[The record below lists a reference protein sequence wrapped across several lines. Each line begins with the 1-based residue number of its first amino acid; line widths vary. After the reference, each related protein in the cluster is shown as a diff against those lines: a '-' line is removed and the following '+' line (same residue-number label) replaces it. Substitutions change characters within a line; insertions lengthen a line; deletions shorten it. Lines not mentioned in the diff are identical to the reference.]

1 MVGIVKCSD
10 GCKKRFDLITIKIKI
25 VAEFVKR
32 IILISQLHIDITEKH
47 CRIVRYHGN
56 SIAQKT
62 TKGNVGKHFLDI
74 FRALSY
80 NVGNDTRSGNM
91 KQNIDENLITAWVQL
106 TGILKNTRITK
117 GLVYNESIVM
127 LTAYKK
133 YIEDGEGLVSFQALV
148 RETRMLKSLVNRT
161 IDSLVT
167 KKLLTRC
174 EGKDKRTTFVRI
186 IPENLGEFLAVHE
199 QSLSLARRL
208 REIIGDD
215 DAEAFIRISQKI
227 AAQYDA

>member
-1 MVGIVKCSD
+1 
-10 GCKKRFDLITIKIKI
+10 
-25 VAEFVKR
+25 
-32 IILISQLHIDITEKH
+32 
-47 CRIVRYHGN
+47 
-56 SIAQKT
+56 
-62 TKGNVGKHFLDI
+62 
-74 FRALSY
+74 
-80 NVGNDTRSGNM
+80 M

-161 IDSLVT
+161 IDSLVG

-174 EGKDKRTTFVRI
+174 E
-186 IPENLGEFLAVHE
+186 
-199 QSLSLARRL
+199 
-208 REIIGDD
+208 
-215 DAEAFIRISQKI
+215 
-227 AAQYDA
+227 

>member
-1 MVGIVKCSD
+1 
-10 GCKKRFDLITIKIKI
+10 
-25 VAEFVKR
+25 
-32 IILISQLHIDITEKH
+32 
-47 CRIVRYHGN
+47 
-56 SIAQKT
+56 
-62 TKGNVGKHFLDI
+62 
-74 FRALSY
+74 
-80 NVGNDTRSGNM
+80 M

-127 LTAYKK
+127 LTAYRK

-161 IDSLVT
+161 IDSLVG

-174 EGKDKRTTFVRI
+174 EGIDKRTTFVRI